1 MRRRTFLIGGAL
13 LGLATPAPA
22 VAESPVRVTV
32 APPSPQPGDVVLLQ
46 ISGGPP
52 DVRADW
58 DGRPLALFPTAHGV
72 AALIGIDLDVRPGH
86 IGWRVTRPSV
96 AKNGGALAT
105 GAVTVRARTFPT
117 QPLTLP
123 KGMVDLDAPTLAR
136 VETEREE
143 LKAALGAGAA
153 ERLWRGPFRI
163 PVDGGQPTGGFGLRR
178 ILNGQPR
185 SPHTGY
191 DWAAPA
197 GTPVLAANAGR
208 AALVAEYFFAGRN
221 VVLDHGLGLF
231 TLYGHMNS
239 IDVKVGDAVTKRQPI
254 GRTGETGLAAG
265 DHLHFGIYL
274 DGLAVLPVEWW
285 DQKWI
290 NDNIAPKLEGRSGE
304 EIAQTQQSARIAA
317 KKSGGS
323 TPKTTPKKKKR

>member
-13 LGLATPAPA
+13 LGLATPFPA
-22 VAESPVRVTV
+22 VTEGPVRVTV

-136 VETEREE
+136 VGNERQE
-143 LKAALGAGAA
+143 LKAALAAGAA

-178 ILNGQPR
+178 VLNGQPR

-197 GTPVLAANAGR
+197 GTPVLAANTGR

-231 TLYGHMNS
+231 TLYFHLTEARVAPGES
-239 IDVKVGDAVTKRQPI
+239 VSAGQVIGTVGATGRVTGP
-254 GRTGETGLAAG
+254 
-265 DHLHFGIYL
+265 HLHF
-274 DGLAVLPVEWW
+274 AVLLNGARVDPEALLRL
-285 DQKWI
+285 
-290 NDNIAPKLEGRSGE
+290 APPE
-304 EIAQTQQSARIAA
+304 ES
-317 KKSGGS
+317 
-323 TPKTTPKKKKR
+323 PL

>member
-22 VAESPVRVTV
+22 VTEGPVRVTV

-143 LKAALGAGAA
+143 LKAALAAGAA

-163 PVDGGQPTGGFGLRR
+163 PVEGGQPTGGFGLRR

-197 GTPVLAANAGR
+197 GTPVLAANTGR
-208 AALVAEYFFAGRN
+208 AALVAEHFFAGRN

-231 TLYGHMNS
+231 TLYFHLTEARVAPGESVNAGQV
-239 IDVKVGDAVTKRQPI
+239 IGTVGATGRVTGP
-254 GRTGETGLAAG
+254 
-265 DHLHFGIYL
+265 HLHF
-274 DGLAVLPVEWW
+274 AVLLNGARVDPEALLRL
-285 DQKWI
+285 
-290 NDNIAPKLEGRSGE
+290 APPE
-304 EIAQTQQSARIAA
+304 ES
-317 KKSGGS
+317 
-323 TPKTTPKKKKR
+323 PL

>member
-1 MRRRTFLIGGAL
+1 VRRRTFLIGGAL

-22 VAESPVRVTV
+22 VTEGPVRVTV

-143 LKAALGAGAA
+143 LKAALAAGAA

-178 ILNGQPR
+178 VLNGQPR

-197 GTPVLAANAGR
+197 GTPVLAANTGR

-231 TLYGHMNS
+231 TLYFHLTEARVASGES
-239 IDVKVGDAVTKRQPI
+239 VSAGQVIGTVGATGRVTGP
-254 GRTGETGLAAG
+254 
-265 DHLHFGIYL
+265 HLHF
-274 DGLAVLPVEWW
+274 AVLLNGARVDPEALLRLV
-285 DQKWI
+285 
-290 NDNIAPKLEGRSGE
+290 PPE
-304 EIAQTQQSARIAA
+304 ES
-317 KKSGGS
+317 
-323 TPKTTPKKKKR
+323 PL

>member
-1 MRRRTFLIGGAL
+1 MRRRTFLVAGAL
-13 LGLATPAPA
+13 LGLGAPA
-22 VAESPVRVTV
+22 AAVTDGPVRVTV
-32 APPSPQPGDVVLLQ
+32 VPSSPQPGDVVLLE
-46 ISGGPP
+46 IGGAPP
-52 DVRADW
+52 DVRAEW

-72 AALIGIDLDVRPGH
+72 AALVGIDLDVRPGP
-86 IGWRVTRPSV
+86 IAWRVTRPSA
-96 AKNGGALAT
+96 AKNGGALAA

-178 ILNGQPR
+178 VLNGQPR

-197 GTPVLAANAGR
+197 GTPVLASNAGR
-208 AALVAEYFFAGRN
+208 VALVAEHFFAGRN
-221 VVLDHGLGLF
+221 VILDHGLGLF
-231 TLYGHMNS
+231 TLYFHLTEARVARGELVTGGQV
-239 IDVKVGDAVTKRQPI
+239 IGTVGATGRVT
-254 GRTGETGLAAG
+254 GA
-265 DHLHFGIYL
+265 HLHF
-274 DGLAVLPVEWW
+274 AVLLNGARVDPEALLRL
-285 DQKWI
+285 
-290 NDNIAPKLEGRSGE
+290 APPE
-304 EIAQTQQSARIAA
+304 ES
-317 KKSGGS
+317 
-323 TPKTTPKKKKR
+323 PL

>member
-22 VAESPVRVTV
+22 VTEGPVRVTV

-143 LKAALGAGAA
+143 LKAALAAGAA

-163 PVDGGQPTGGFGLRR
+163 PVEGGQPTGGFGLRR
-178 ILNGQPR
+178 ILNGKPR

-197 GTPVLAANAGR
+197 GTPVLAANTGR

-231 TLYGHMNS
+231 TLYFHLTEARVAPGESVNAGQV
-239 IDVKVGDAVTKRQPI
+239 IGTVGATGRVTGP
-254 GRTGETGLAAG
+254 
-265 DHLHFGIYL
+265 HLHF
-274 DGLAVLPVEWW
+274 AVLLNGARVDPEALLRL
-285 DQKWI
+285 
-290 NDNIAPKLEGRSGE
+290 APPE
-304 EIAQTQQSARIAA
+304 ES
-317 KKSGGS
+317 
-323 TPKTTPKKKKR
+323 PL